1 VQEKAQSAEVQE
13 MIKKFEGKVLKEF
26 IPCFLLEQHKED
38 KFMEYV
44 DFNQCVDEY
53 FSQAEKYK
61 EKTKISSKET
71 AIW

>member
-44 DFNQCVDEY
+44 DFN
-53 FSQAEKYK
+53 
-61 EKTKISSKET
+61 
-71 AIW
+71 